1 MAITV
6 VCPGCMKRFS
16 VGDQHAGKQGPCPQ
30 CKTVIDIPKL
40 EDAVVIHAPD
50 DGGPKDA
57 KGRSVLKTT
66 KTKDAKFNP
75 MVAGG
80 IAGVVLLVLLA
91 AFLMRGTEA
100 AGSTVLLA
108 GGAVLL
114 GPILAFA
121 GYGFLR
127 DQELEPYRGTEL
139 AIRAVACGL
148 VFAAGWGIYSLLGYQ
163 MLGEWP
169 IEKLEIFH
177 MLIAAGAA
185 VGIATF
191 GSYVAM
197 DLEPTSGIVH
207 CALFFLVTVLLRVVM
222 GLPAVPG
229 LVTE

>member
-16 VGDQHAGKQGPCPQ
+16 VADQHGGKQGPCPQ
-30 CKTVIDIPKL
+30 CKTVIDIPKVGD
-40 EDAVVIHAPD
+40 EVVIHAPD

-66 KTKDAKFNP
+66 KAKDTKFNP
-75 MVAGG
+75 IVAGG
-80 IAGVVLLVLLA
+80 IGAVVLLVLLV

-100 AGSTVLLA
+100 AGSVPLLGA
-108 GGAVLL
+108 GAVVL

-139 AIRAVACGL
+139 LVRSLACGL

-169 IEKLEIFH
+169 IEKMEIFH

-207 CALFFLVTVLLRVVM
+207 CAMFFLVTVLLRVLL
-222 GLPAVPG
+222 GLAAVPG